1 MWAIVACL
9 IVYAVLRIAL
19 IPSAADVTRS
29 FSHDSAYI
37 AIVTR
42 NVLAGRGLVNDASWL
57 VFLNPPSLPMPFHNA
72 NPLYILVT
80 AAVAWLTNADVVRAG
95 LIVSAVSSALL
106 IGAVVWLVSS
116 FTTRRVALI
125 AAVGT
130 AFFPTVYQLS
140 LSMLPDALCLAL
152 SVAFVAAFVRDEQR
166 WTWIAAGVLFG
177 LAWLTRSSSSLLLPA
192 AFVYGVLAWGVRRT
206 VIRCVGVGV
215 ATFVVVSPWLWHS
228 YQVWHN
234 ALRSDASYY
243 LIQDIVVD
251 KLGPHTDAALLRY
264 WHGTVVPPS
273 MGAVVALDPVWFVRW
288 VAVGAVQVVLALGS
302 AWAASSILTASLI
315 ALLFAAALLEAP
327 KHWRRP
333 EWIAAA
339 VYAATTVGIFAI
351 RPRSVEVRYLALLSI
366 LGAIVF
372 MAVTVRAVTD
382 LRQGRRG
389 TAPVVAAAG
398 LLFWLAVVPIADV
411 SLSRLMRRPNA
422 ERVAQRAMH
431 LRMRDLTPAG
441 PVVVE
446 SPYFY
451 SYDTQRQALSM
462 PDSDDR
468 FLMSYMN
475 RYGARAVLL
484 TDAELAFWRP
494 AWSRGQLPGE
504 LHVVERF
511 PSASLF
517 GLVSPP

>member
-9 IVYAVLRIAL
+9 IAYAVLRIIL
-19 IPSAADVTRS
+19 IPSGPEVTRS

-37 AIVTR
+37 AIVAR

-57 VFLNPPSLPMPFHNA
+57 VFLNPPALPMAFHNA
-72 NPLYILVT
+72 NPLYILTT
-80 AAVAWLTNADVVRAG
+80 AAAAWLTNGDVVRAG

-106 IGAVVWLVSS
+106 VGAVMWLVSC
-116 FTTRRVALI
+116 FTTRRVALVV
-125 AAVGT
+125 AVGT
-130 AFFPTVYQLS
+130 ALFPPVYQLS

-152 SVAFVAAFVRDEQR
+152 SVAFVAAFVREQQR

-192 AFVYGVLAWGVRRT
+192 VFVYGVLAWGFRRT
-206 VIRCVGVGV
+206 MIRCVSVGV
-215 ATFVVVSPWLWHS
+215 AAFVVVSPWLWHS
-228 YQVWHN
+228 YQVWGN
-234 ALRSDASYY
+234 PLRSDVSYY

-251 KLGPHTDAALLRY
+251 KLGPVTDDALLRY

-273 MGAVVALDPVWFVRW
+273 MGSVVAQAPVWFVRW
-288 VAVGAVQVVLALGS
+288 VAMGTVQVALALAK
-302 AWAASSILTASLI
+302 AWAASSMLTAGLI
-315 ALLFAAALLEAP
+315 ALLVLAALLQVP

-339 VYAATTVGIFAI
+339 VYVATTVGIFAI
-351 RPRSVEVRYLALLSI
+351 RPRSVEVRYLALVSI

-372 MAVTVRAVTD
+372 MAVTVHAIAD
-382 LRQGRRG
+382 LRRGKRG
-389 TAPVVAAAG
+389 TPLLIAAAG
-398 LLFWLAVVPIADV
+398 LVFWVAVVPFSDV
-411 SLSRLMRRPNA
+411 SLSRLMRQPNA
-422 ERVAQRAMH
+422 DRIAQRAIH
-431 LRMRDLTPAG
+431 LRVRDLTPTG

-451 SYDTQRQALSM
+451 SYDTQRQALSI

-468 FLMSYMN
+468 YLMSYMN
-475 RYGARAVLL
+475 RYGARTVLL
-484 TDAELAFWRP
+484 SDAELAFWRP
-494 AWSRGQLPGE
+494 AWSKGQLPGE

-511 PSASLF
+511 PKASLF
-517 GLVSPP
+517 GVAAAP